1 MKGKF
6 ILGIILF
13 GFITTLTGCQEK
25 EMDFREES
33 NYNQAI
39 DVTKFY
45 LKWLND
51 DFTFGISVAGEIA
64 DYWEDAINNYGRN
77 WPRAFTN
84 IYLPAIFSRNEF
96 TYKAYYLTGK
106 EIMDMI
112 ETESAYL
119 PEQIKDFTE
128 LYVLFL
134 YLKDMISNPSG
145 SLISYRE
152 DINDTKKKFNDLYRK
167 LNMNIPQLKQIE
179 AEEYKKAGKI
189 PNNLIFLGITKGT
202 ALNQVN
208 EILKTN
214 NIKYEE
220 RDYWKNNNGKIIEI
234 KDYSYYDM
242 DWYVSIYI
250 INEFVAF
257 IEFSISELDM
267 SFTKYDVVTAVRE
280 YHDIIKTPFFNNF
293 YYEKTKFDEN
303 QQDYGINDYFTS
315 YYTDI
320 YGNKIELHRFGG
332 TRLDSVKIFSDND
345 L

>member
-13 GFITTLTGCQEK
+13 GFITTLTSCQEK
-25 EMDFREES
+25 EIDFREDS

-39 DVTKFY
+39 DVSKFY
-45 LKWLND
+45 LKLLND

-64 DYWEDAINNYGRN
+64 DAWEDAIDNYGRN
-77 WPRAFTN
+77 WSIAFTN
-84 IYLPAIFSRNEF
+84 LYLSALFNINKF
-96 TYKAYYLTGK
+96 TYRSYYHTGK

-112 ETESAYL
+112 DTESSYL
-119 PEQIKDFTE
+119 PEQIKDFKE

-134 YLKDMISNPSG
+134 QLKDMIEEPSG
-145 SLISYRE
+145 SLVSYRK
-152 DINDTKKKFNDLYRK
+152 DINDTKKKFNSLYRS
-167 LNMNIPQLKQIE
+167 LSMNIPELKQIDVRE
-179 AEEYKKAGKI
+179 SKKVGKI
-189 PNNLIFLGITKGT
+189 PDNLIFIGITKGT
-202 ALNQVN
+202 ARNQVI

-234 KDYSYYDM
+234 KDYSYHDM
-242 DWYVSIYI
+242 DWDISIYI

-267 SFTKYDVVTAVRE
+267 SFTKYDVVTAIRE
-280 YHDIIKTPFFNNF
+280 YHDIIKTPIFNNF
-293 YYEKTKFDEN
+293 YYEKTEFDEFL
-303 QQDYGINDYFTS
+303 DYGINSYFKS

-320 YGNKIELHRFGG
+320 YGNKIELHRYGG
-332 TRLDSVKIFSDND
+332 TRIDAVKIFIDND

>member
-1 MKGKF
+1 MKKF
-6 ILGIILF
+6 IFGIILY
-13 GFITTLTGCQEK
+13 GFMTTLTGCQEK

-84 IYLPAIFSRNEF
+84 IYLPAIFSRNKF

-119 PEQIKDFTE
+119 PEQIKDFKE

-152 DINDTKKKFNDLYRK
+152 DINDIKKKFNDLYRK

-179 AEEYKKAGKI
+179 VEESKKAGKI

-202 ALNQVN
+202 PHNQAA

-220 RDYWKNNNGKIIEI
+220 RDYWKKDNAKIMEIEN
-234 KDYSYYDM
+234 YSYLDM
-242 DWYVSIYI
+242 EWDIQIYI
-250 INEFVAF
+250 INEVVSFM
-257 IEFSISELDM
+257 EFYISELDM

-303 QQDYGINDYFTS
+303 QDYGINDYFTS